1 MIKSSSASWNWV
13 MQDTERFG
21 GINSDANDKNLA
33 ANSSSAEPSSASFSG
48 NQIDYLSNG
57 FKLRS
62 TAANTNASG
71 GTYIYMAF
79 AEQPDFTNFDTFA
92 NAK

>member
-1 MIKSSSASWNWV
+1 MIKSSSATWNWV
-13 MQDTERFG
+13 IQDTERFG

-48 NQIDYLSNG
+48 NQIDYLNNG

-79 AEQPDFTNFDTFA
+79 AEQSGVTPFNTFP
-92 NAK
+92 NAQ